1 MNRMVMVLAV
11 GIIFALPLFGG
22 VEGSWSGILDVMGQK
37 LQLVF
42 HIKENKCTLDS
53 PDQGAFGIVGKI
65 MSAKEMNMELL
76 FKSINRRTIFR
87 KD

>member
-22 VEGSWSGILDVMGQK
+22 VEGSWSGTLDAMGQK

-42 HIKENKCTLDS
+42 HIKENKNT
-53 PDQGAFGIVGKI
+53 
-65 MSAKEMNMELL
+65 
-76 FKSINRRTIFR
+76 
-87 KD
+87 